1 MTSEDSSSG
10 KRADLHVLHERLYF
24 GVQQPEHIYLL
35 LSLQSRKEAPTESLA
50 LFPVI
55 TIELSESRLFL
66 YSSHLPQS
74 LVYLSFLLPS
84 LSLSKEEYSS
94 YLWKIFEDKY
104 RTSASPRLK
113 NWCFPP
119 VYSGVFLYTL

>member
-1 MTSEDSSSG
+1 MSWNHEQVKLVESAMTWEDSRG
-10 KRADLHVLHERLYF
+10 IRADLYVLHERLYF

-55 TIELSESRLFL
+55 MIELSESRLLL
-66 YSSHLPQS
+66 YCSHLPQS

-84 LSLSKEEYSS
+84 VPLSKEEYP
-94 YLWKIFEDKY
+94 
-104 RTSASPRLK
+104 T
-113 NWCFPP
+113 
-119 VYSGVFLYTL
+119 